1 MSHDPFESIESPY
14 RPRLHRGL
22 KRLARPLISEL
33 ERAFD
38 EFEEPLGRVEG
49 SVAQLMLGHGLPSGI
64 SPDSHIAPGVPRVRP
79 VLVLLATRAAGGE
92 RDEID
97 AAFSA
102 ELLHRAVTV
111 HDAALGRQDGR
122 RRRIARRLLGGAA
135 HWLGGHHLGLR
146 ALEVTR
152 ASRPELLGE
161 VLDTMREITEGHSL
175 AERLRNRDPN
185 REDWRDY
192 AELHIGA
199 VYAFSCR
206 SGARLAGAPREVASA
221 LGRYGRHMGVAWHA
235 LEDQWL
241 ISVSPDELVRILA
254 HRTAAGRPVLPLII
268 ALDEDPAVDVLL
280 DRVLA
285 EGDREAAADLQQ
297 RLVTTEGLFETR
309 RAMLEHSLAARR
321 ALRTLRPG
329 PHRDALDR
337 LAHSL
342 AASSARVLTDEPT
355 ASETA

>member
-1 MSHDPFESIESPY
+1 MSKDPFESVDPPY

-22 KRLARPLISEL
+22 KRLARPVLTEL
-33 ERAFD
+33 EKAFD
-38 EFEEPLGRVEG
+38 EFEVPLSRIER
-49 SVAQLMLGHGLPSGI
+49 SVADLMLGHGVATGGV
-64 SPDSHIAPGVPRVRP
+64 SPESHIAPGVPRVRP
-79 VLVLLATRAAGGE
+79 VLVILASRAAGAE
-92 RDEID
+92 AHADE

-146 ALEVTR
+146 ALEVARTG
-152 ASRPELLGE
+152 RPELLGE
-161 VLDTMREITEGHSL
+161 VLDTMREITEGHTL
-175 AERLRNRDPN
+175 AEELRGRDPN
-185 REDWRDY
+185 RRDWKEY
-192 AELHIGA
+192 SETHIGA

-206 SGARLAGAPREVASA
+206 SGGHLAGAPREVSSA
-221 LGRYGRHMGVAWHA
+221 LGRYGRHMGIAWHA

-241 ISVSPDELVRILA
+241 LSIDPSELPHQLA
-254 HRTAAGRPVLPLII
+254 IRTASGRPVLPLIV
-268 ALDEDPAVDVLL
+268 ALERDHRADALL

-285 EGDREAAADLQQ
+285 EGDEEAARTLQEI
-297 RLVTTEGLFETR
+297 LVESGGLYATR
-309 RAMLEHSLAARR
+309 KLMVEECMTARR
-321 ALRTLRPG
+321 ALKVLRPG

-342 AASSARVLTDEPT
+342 AVSGSRRVEP
-355 ASETA
+355 